1 MVTVNNSD
9 YYNNIPAGRDLNNLP
24 NTSSAGTTVGYQY
37 DGLTEEDRFVQKVLQ
52 EHYDKV
58 YKENL
63 SHSDPMA
70 YIESK
75 YCDVTSPNFCSYMT
89 EDQRSIAY
97 RNEKRMLQT
106 GGKYS
111 AGFARYDYA
120 LRNYK
125 DVYTG
130 GSRSVGY
137 VRNTDREKQYARS
150 VVNQQISNLLS
161 KNGIS
166 ISKQADLVFSI
177 DPYTYQLTVSGN
189 ADRDILSQIEKL
201 LNEGDN
207 AKNIWT
213 HAWICM
219 HDADNEIVNSQAN
232 MTKAN
237 QYSLWH
243 EVYETTGYDARN
255 ATYKN
260 GTFIAEDGTD
270 LLALFKEKYYSDD
283 HSDWTYYNSDYYYQ
297 CNDTNAALRESAWK
311 MTEKWELGGIDCD
324 EIEANSSLT
333 LDGGFDFNSIWNSD
347 FRNQVGRS
355 SLAKESTIPPENFK
369 MFFKEQVTSFTED
382 NKFNGNLKI
391 TIGENKFDLKVPFQ
405 TLRTGS
411 EGEICNVWDLMEDYY
426 SESGDNSNIKNF
438 LGNMSVFTR
447 WYAYE
452 TRINDIFGDYEVSHN

>member
-1 MVTVNNSD
+1 MVTVNN
-9 YYNNIPAGRDLNNLP
+9 YYNNIPVGRDLNNLP
-24 NTSSAGTTVGYQY
+24 NTSSTGTTVGYQY

-130 GSRSVGY
+130 ASRSTGY
-137 VRNTDREKQYARS
+137 IRNTDKEKQYARS
-150 VVNQQISNLLS
+150 VVNQQISNLFS

-166 ISKQADLVFSI
+166 LSKQADLTFSI

-189 ADRDILSQIEKL
+189 ADRDTLSQIEKL

-207 AKNIWT
+207 AKNIRKQIGQRRT
-213 HAWICM
+213 NILYGMKCMRQQGMMHAMRHIEMVLLLQRMAQIYLPCLRKRLKMAQGMNFILIDGW
-219 HDADNEIVNSQAN
+219 N
-232 MTKAN
+232 M
-237 QYSLWH
+237 
-243 EVYETTGYDARN
+243 
-255 ATYKN
+255 
-260 GTFIAEDGTD
+260 
-270 LLALFKEKYYSDD
+270 
-283 HSDWTYYNSDYYYQ
+283 
-297 CNDTNAALRESAWK
+297 LRMAGKKK
-311 MTEKWELGGIDCD
+311 MI
-324 EIEANSSLT
+324 
-333 LDGGFDFNSIWNSD
+333 
-347 FRNQVGRS
+347 
-355 SLAKESTIPPENFK
+355 
-369 MFFKEQVTSFTED
+369 
-382 NKFNGNLKI
+382 
-391 TIGENKFDLKVPFQ
+391 
-405 TLRTGS
+405 
-411 EGEICNVWDLMEDYY
+411 
-426 SESGDNSNIKNF
+426 
-438 LGNMSVFTR
+438 
-447 WYAYE
+447 
-452 TRINDIFGDYEVSHN
+452 

>member
-1 MVTVNNSD
+1 MVTVNN
-9 YYNNIPAGRDLNNLP
+9 YYNNIPVGRDLNNLP

-106 GGKYS
+106 RGKYS

-130 GSRSVGY
+130 ASRSTGY
-137 VRNTDREKQYARS
+137 IRNTDKEKQYARS
-150 VVNQQISNLLS
+150 VVNQQISNLFS

-166 ISKQADLVFSI
+166 LSKQADLTFSI

-189 ADRDILSQIEKL
+189 ADRDTLSQIEKL

-207 AKNIWT
+207 AK
-213 HAWICM
+213 
-219 HDADNEIVNSQAN
+219 
-232 MTKAN
+232 
-237 QYSLWH
+237 
-243 EVYETTGYDARN
+243 
-255 ATYKN
+255 
-260 GTFIAEDGTD
+260 
-270 LLALFKEKYYSDD
+270 
-283 HSDWTYYNSDYYYQ
+283 
-297 CNDTNAALRESAWK
+297 
-311 MTEKWELGGIDCD
+311 
-324 EIEANSSLT
+324 
-333 LDGGFDFNSIWNSD
+333 
-347 FRNQVGRS
+347 
-355 SLAKESTIPPENFK
+355 
-369 MFFKEQVTSFTED
+369 
-382 NKFNGNLKI
+382 
-391 TIGENKFDLKVPFQ
+391 
-405 TLRTGS
+405 
-411 EGEICNVWDLMEDYY
+411 
-426 SESGDNSNIKNF
+426 
-438 LGNMSVFTR
+438 
-447 WYAYE
+447 
-452 TRINDIFGDYEVSHN
+452 IFGRMRGFVCMIQTMKLLIRKQIGQRRTNILYGMKCMRQQGMMHAMRHIEMVLLLQRMAQIYLPCLRKRLKMAQGMNFILIDGWNMLRMAGKKKMI

>member
-9 YYNNIPAGRDLNNLP
+9 YYNNIPAGRDLNKLP
-24 NTSSAGTTVGYQY
+24 NNFSAGTTVGYQY

-189 ADRDILSQIEKL
+189 ADRDTLSQIEKL

-219 HDADNEIVNSQAN
+219 HDSDNEIVNSQAN
-232 MTKAN
+232 MKKAN

-243 EVYETTGYDARN
+243 QLDRCRHHDWSSEQEDSHGAGMGMVSGGP
-255 ATYKN
+255 
-260 GTFIAEDGTD
+260 GT
-270 LLALFKEKYYSDD
+270 
-283 HSDWTYYNSDYYYQ
+283 
-297 CNDTNAALRESAWK
+297 
-311 MTEKWELGGIDCD
+311 
-324 EIEANSSLT
+324 
-333 LDGGFDFNSIWNSD
+333 
-347 FRNQVGRS
+347 
-355 SLAKESTIPPENFK
+355 
-369 MFFKEQVTSFTED
+369 
-382 NKFNGNLKI
+382 
-391 TIGENKFDLKVPFQ
+391 
-405 TLRTGS
+405 
-411 EGEICNVWDLMEDYY
+411 
-426 SESGDNSNIKNF
+426 
-438 LGNMSVFTR
+438 
-447 WYAYE
+447 
-452 TRINDIFGDYEVSHN
+452 

>member
-1 MVTVNNSD
+1 MVTVNN
-9 YYNNIPAGRDLNNLP
+9 YYNNIPVGRDLNNLP
-24 NTSSAGTTVGYQY
+24 NTSGTGTTVGYQY

-130 GSRSVGY
+130 GSRSTGY
-137 VRNTDREKQYARS
+137 IRNTDKEKQYARS
-150 VVNQQISNLLS
+150 VVNQQISNLFS

-166 ISKQADLVFSI
+166 LSKQADLTFSI

-189 ADRDILSQIEKL
+189 ADRDTLSQIEKL

-207 AKNIWT
+207 AK
-213 HAWICM
+213 
-219 HDADNEIVNSQAN
+219 
-232 MTKAN
+232 
-237 QYSLWH
+237 
-243 EVYETTGYDARN
+243 
-255 ATYKN
+255 
-260 GTFIAEDGTD
+260 
-270 LLALFKEKYYSDD
+270 
-283 HSDWTYYNSDYYYQ
+283 
-297 CNDTNAALRESAWK
+297 
-311 MTEKWELGGIDCD
+311 
-324 EIEANSSLT
+324 
-333 LDGGFDFNSIWNSD
+333 
-347 FRNQVGRS
+347 
-355 SLAKESTIPPENFK
+355 
-369 MFFKEQVTSFTED
+369 
-382 NKFNGNLKI
+382 
-391 TIGENKFDLKVPFQ
+391 
-405 TLRTGS
+405 
-411 EGEICNVWDLMEDYY
+411 
-426 SESGDNSNIKNF
+426 
-438 LGNMSVFTR
+438 
-447 WYAYE
+447 
-452 TRINDIFGDYEVSHN
+452 IFGRMRGFVCMIQTMKLLIRKQIGQRRTNILYGMKCMRQQGMMHAMRHIEMVLLLQRMAQIYLPCLRKRLKMAQGMNFILIDGWNMLRMAGKKKMI

>member
-24 NTSSAGTTVGYQY
+24 NTSSVGTTVGYQY
-37 DGLTEEDRFVQKVLQ
+37 DGLTEEDRFVQKVLR
-52 EHYDKV
+52 EHYDKM
-58 YKENL
+58 YKENM

-97 RNEKRMLQT
+97 RTEKRMLQS
-106 GGKYS
+106 GGKPVG
-111 AGFARYDYA
+111 GFARYDYA

-137 VRNTDREKQYARS
+137 VRNTDREKQHARS

-189 ADRDILSQIEKL
+189 ADRDTLSQIETL

-219 HDADNEIVNSQAN
+219 HDADNEIVNLQATVN
-232 MTKAN
+232 
-237 QYSLWH
+237 YFW
-243 EVYETTGYDARN
+243 
-255 ATYKN
+255 
-260 GTFIAEDGTD
+260 
-270 LLALFKEKYYSDD
+270 
-283 HSDWTYYNSDYYYQ
+283 
-297 CNDTNAALRESAWK
+297 
-311 MTEKWELGGIDCD
+311 
-324 EIEANSSLT
+324 
-333 LDGGFDFNSIWNSD
+333 
-347 FRNQVGRS
+347 
-355 SLAKESTIPPENFK
+355 
-369 MFFKEQVTSFTED
+369 
-382 NKFNGNLKI
+382 
-391 TIGENKFDLKVPFQ
+391 
-405 TLRTGS
+405 
-411 EGEICNVWDLMEDYY
+411 
-426 SESGDNSNIKNF
+426 
-438 LGNMSVFTR
+438 
-447 WYAYE
+447 
-452 TRINDIFGDYEVSHN
+452 

>member
-9 YYNNIPAGRDLNNLP
+9 YYNNIPAGRDLNKLP
-24 NTSSAGTTVGYQY
+24 NNSSSGTTVGYQY

-189 ADRDILSQIEKL
+189 ADRDTLSQIETL

-213 HAWICM
+213 HAWICT
-219 HDADNEIVNSQAN
+219 V
-232 MTKAN
+232 
-237 QYSLWH
+237 
-243 EVYETTGYDARN
+243 
-255 ATYKN
+255 
-260 GTFIAEDGTD
+260 
-270 LLALFKEKYYSDD
+270 
-283 HSDWTYYNSDYYYQ
+283 
-297 CNDTNAALRESAWK
+297 
-311 MTEKWELGGIDCD
+311 
-324 EIEANSSLT
+324 
-333 LDGGFDFNSIWNSD
+333 
-347 FRNQVGRS
+347 
-355 SLAKESTIPPENFK
+355 
-369 MFFKEQVTSFTED
+369 
-382 NKFNGNLKI
+382 
-391 TIGENKFDLKVPFQ
+391 
-405 TLRTGS
+405 
-411 EGEICNVWDLMEDYY
+411 
-426 SESGDNSNIKNF
+426 
-438 LGNMSVFTR
+438 
-447 WYAYE
+447 
-452 TRINDIFGDYEVSHN
+452 

>member
-24 NTSSAGTTVGYQY
+24 NTSSTGTTVGYQY
-37 DGLTEEDRFVQKVLQ
+37 DGLTEEERFVQKVLQ

-130 GSRSVGY
+130 ASRSTGY
-137 VRNTDREKQYARS
+137 IRNTDKEKQYARS
-150 VVNQQISNLLS
+150 VVNQQISNLFS

-166 ISKQADLVFSI
+166 LSKQADLTFSI

-189 ADRDILSQIEKL
+189 ADRDTLSQIEKL

-207 AKNIWT
+207 AKIFGRMRGFVCMIQTMKLLIRKQIGQRRTNILYGMKCMRQQGMM
-213 HAWICM
+213 HAMRHIEM
-219 HDADNEIVNSQAN
+219 V
-232 MTKAN
+232 
-237 QYSLWH
+237 
-243 EVYETTGYDARN
+243 
-255 ATYKN
+255 
-260 GTFIAEDGTD
+260 
-270 LLALFKEKYYSDD
+270 LLLQRMAQIYLP
-283 HSDWTYYNSDYYYQ
+283 
-297 CNDTNAALRESAWK
+297 CLRKRLK
-311 MTEKWELGGIDCD
+311 MTQGMNFILID
-324 EIEANSSLT
+324 
-333 LDGGFDFNSIWNSD
+333 GWNML
-347 FRNQVGRS
+347 RMAG
-355 SLAKESTIPPENFK
+355 KKK
-369 MFFKEQVTSFTED
+369 M
-382 NKFNGNLKI
+382 I
-391 TIGENKFDLKVPFQ
+391 
-405 TLRTGS
+405 
-411 EGEICNVWDLMEDYY
+411 
-426 SESGDNSNIKNF
+426 
-438 LGNMSVFTR
+438 
-447 WYAYE
+447 
-452 TRINDIFGDYEVSHN
+452 